1 MLSIKYVKLFFLFQ
15 PQKKNLMKMRLVMPQ
30 MTPLKNLK
38 MTPLKN
44 LMTKEFACE
53 QFCTL
58 NLFFIIII
66 LSVYSS
72 IEIKF
77 VP

>member
-1 MLSIKYVKLFFLFQ
+1 
-15 PQKKNLMKMRLVMPQ
+15 MKMRLVMPQ

-38 MTPLKN
+38 KTPVKN

-66 LSVYSS
+66 LKVLIILS
-72 IEIKF
+72 EL
-77 VP
+77 P